1 MNRNHKTCGIEYKS
15 KGMNSMN
22 NNYEHEEEC
31 HEEKVEK
38 EQYGPN
44 EGCNIIK
51 QEPKVT
57 IYELRNIQ
65 EIKDAFVH
73 HIPHNPVIF
82 HICEEEE
89 EKKEQLLQHLYGAC
103 YVENI
108 QPQAVAEN
116 ILLVD
121 KNCKA
126 PKIKRFHQN
135 EKPFE

>member
-1 MNRNHKTCGIEYKS
+1 MK
-15 KGMNSMN
+15 SMN
-22 NNYEHEEEC
+22 NNYEQEEEEC
-31 HEEKVEK
+31 REEKTEK
-38 EQYGPN
+38 NQYSSN
-44 EGCNIIK
+44 EGNNIIK

-73 HIPHNPVIF
+73 HIPRNPVIF

-89 EKKEQLLQHLYGAC
+89 EKKERLLQHLYGVC
-103 YVENI
+103 YAENI

-121 KNCKA
+121 KKCKV
-126 PKIKRFHQN
+126 PKIKRLHQRKRDS
-135 EKPFE
+135 E

>member
-1 MNRNHKTCGIEYKS
+1 
-15 KGMNSMN
+15 MN
-22 NNYEHEEEC
+22 NNFEQEEDFQ
-31 HEEKVEK
+31 EEQIEK
-38 EQYGPN
+38 IQYGPN

-57 IYELRNIQ
+57 IYEIRNIK

-89 EKKEQLLQHLYGAC
+89 EKKERLLQHLYGAC
-103 YVENI
+103 YAENI

-121 KNCKA
+121 KKCKP
-126 PKIKRFHQN
+126 PKIKYFHQRKN
-135 EKPFE
+135 DSQ